1 MVLSPYQVK
10 DNMAESYTL
19 PDGQMVDTFDSLGNI
34 KSNYNKELTNP
45 LGSTPPSPS
54 PKLDSAQ
61 LGMIYEGVKGTAD
74 LAAGIIGGVL
84 DKKDNEQAR
93 QEARQLAEINRQ
105 DQLKQDKID
114 LAFRKRQQDQEEQ
127 QFKIQKR
134 IQMYDQK
141 FNVWETAFRK
151 ALANQQKA
159 QEAAMKLLDMQR
171 SNNGEQIRQQ
181 LTRKLV

>member
-1 MVLSPYQVK
+1 MEAYYLN
-10 DNMAESYTL
+10 DNQLEDIM
-19 PDGQMVDTFDSLGNI
+19 DINGNY
-34 KSNYNKELTNP
+34 SMQGVYNNPNP
-45 LGSTPPSPS
+45 LSSVSKIPATDAAPKIKPKT
-54 PKLDSAQ
+54 KLDSAQ

>member
-1 MVLSPYQVK
+1 MEAYYLN
-10 DNMAESYTL
+10 DNQLEDIM
-19 PDGQMVDTFDSLGNI
+19 DINGNY
-34 KSNYNKELTNP
+34 SMQGVYNNPNP
-45 LGSTPPSPS
+45 LSSVAAPKIKPKT
-54 PKLDSAQ
+54 KLDSAQ